1 MNMKQL
7 KSIRRRLVLAA
18 FTLAA
23 TIAGIFAGGLYL
35 AFDTAEDKLFDD
47 HIVADVNAFV
57 VAYERDPGIVGLP
70 RQNFTLY
77 VAKGGDSTS
86 LPEYLHGL
94 APDEDEVILDGK
106 EFELQMRTS
115 GGDTLYFMFDES
127 EFEEFENAL
136 LFAMFMIIFIV
147 IAGSAWAG
155 HVIADR
161 IIRPLTDL
169 SRQVGEM
176 GLGGGNSIRLEA
188 YADPADEITTLA
200 QTINGYHTRITE
212 LLQREH
218 EFSADV
224 SHELRTPIMA
234 VQGATEL
241 LARKLPAG
249 DDAHELIARIKRGCF
264 HMTTLTEALL
274 YLARDPES
282 FRDMVEPVSVKR
294 VIEAQVAAVRD
305 VVERKGITVNVEE
318 SAETTINTIPA
329 VIEIVIGNILKNAV
343 KYTNQDVINIF
354 VENGEVVIQD
364 YGPGIDRSVQATL
377 FDRFNRGHNRNP
389 DGSGIGLALVRRFC
403 EQYGWVIDFRSDQ
416 ETGTRV
422 AVAF

>member
-1 MNMKQL
+1 MTKI

-18 FTLAA
+18 FTLA
-23 TIAGIFAGGLYL
+23 TVVAGIFASGLYL

-47 HIVADVNAFV
+47 HIIADVNAFV
-57 VAYERDPGIVGLP
+57 VAYERDPGIVDLP
-70 RQNFTLY
+70 RQNFSVYIGEGT
-77 VAKGGDSTS
+77 DTS
-86 LPEYLHGL
+86 ALPEYLHGL
-94 APDEDEVILDGK
+94 APGEDEVIIDGK

-115 GGDTLYFMFDES
+115 GTKTLYLMFDES

-136 LFAMFMIIFIV
+136 LIAMFTLIFIV
-147 IAGSAWAG
+147 IAGAAWAG
-155 HVIADR
+155 HIVADR
-161 IIRPLTDL
+161 IIEPLTNL
-169 SRQVGEM
+169 SHKVGEM
-176 GLGGGNSIRLEA
+176 GLGGSNSIELDPL
-188 YADPADEITTLA
+188 ADPDDETTNLA
-200 QTINGYHTRITE
+200 RAINGYHGRITE
-212 LLQREH
+212 LLRREH

-224 SHELRTPIMA
+224 SHELRTPIMV

-241 LARKLPAG
+241 LARQLEPDG
-249 DDAHELIARIKRGCF
+249 NNELITRIKRGCF

-294 VIEAQVAAVRD
+294 VIQTQIAAVSD
-305 VVERKGITVNVEE
+305 VIEKKGITVNVKE
-318 SAETTINTIPA
+318 SADTTINTIPA

-343 KYTNQDVINIF
+343 KYTNQNVINIF
-354 VENGEVVIQD
+354 VENDEVVIQD
-364 YGPGIDRSVQATL
+364 YGPGIDHSVQAAL
-377 FDRFNRGHNRNP
+377 FERFNRGQTRNS

-403 EQYGWVIDFRSDQ
+403 EQYGWVIDFRSDR